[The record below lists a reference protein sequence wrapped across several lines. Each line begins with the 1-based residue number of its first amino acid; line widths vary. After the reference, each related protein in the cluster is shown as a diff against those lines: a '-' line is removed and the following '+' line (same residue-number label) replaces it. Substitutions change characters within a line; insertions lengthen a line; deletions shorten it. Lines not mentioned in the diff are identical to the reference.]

1 MQWKITELTI
11 INLFIENNI
20 SMNQILLVHQ
30 LLLFLENLNQ
40 NNIVII
46 ILKVPFD

>member
-1 MQWKITELTI
+1 MKWKFIELTI

-20 SMNQILLVHQ
+20 PTNKILSVHK

-40 NNIVII
+40 NDIVI
-46 ILKVPFD
+46 ILKVPFY